1 MTALWLGT
9 CVHNDN
15 ANDGEELQPP
25 FNEIGHCRQGLR
37 MNKAISAFL
46 LLAMLIQIIKPLG
59 LPGLR
64 RRSDLWK
71 LAVVAFVAWSVTLLL
86 RP

>member
-1 MTALWLGT
+1 MPEQRLLLHNATGFHTLSGRLGR
-9 CVHNDN
+9 
-15 ANDGEELQPP
+15 
-25 FNEIGHCRQGLR
+25 CRQGMM

-46 LLAMLIQIIKPLG
+46 LLAMLIQIIRPLG

-64 RRSDLWK
+64 RRSDFWK
-71 LAVVAFVAWSVTLLL
+71 LAVVAFVAWSVTLLV